1 MLNVCRRLISGL
13 MLTSLL
19 VAPLSVMAQDAPE
32 ATKEKAEKKKAKM
45 DKAKKKAPV
54 RAKKQAM
61 RQFHKKCK
69 KEIKTHCAD
78 VKPGQG
84 RVLACLTDKGAEVKG
99 GCAKAVTRA
108 NRAVA
113 FRDACKADV
122 RQSCSD
128 VKPGK
133 GRINK
138 CLRKQEA
145 NLSEGCKQFY
155 ADRKGAD
162 VKLDVE
168 AIDEASADGLLD
180 DASDEG
186 VVVE

>member
-1 MLNVCRRLISGL
+1 MLNVCRRLVSGL
-13 MLTSLL
+13 MLTSVLL
-19 VAPLSVMAQDAPE
+19 APLSLMAQDAPE
-32 ATKEKAEKKKAKM
+32 AKKEKKEKM
-45 DKAKKKAPV
+45 SKKAPV
-54 RAKKQAM
+54 RAKKQAV

-69 KEIKTHCAD
+69 KEIKAHCAD
-78 VKPGQG
+78 VNAGQG
-84 RVLACLTDKGAEVKG
+84 RVLACLTDKSAEIKG
-99 GCAKAVTRA
+99 GCAKAITRA

-122 RQSCSD
+122 RTSCAE

-138 CLRKQEA
+138 CLRKEEA

-168 AIDEASADGLLD
+168 AIEEASADGLLD
-180 DASDEG
+180 DASDDG

>member
-1 MLNVCRRLISGL
+1 MLS
-13 MLTSLL
+13 SLL
-19 VAPLSVMAQDAPE
+19 VAPVSLMAQDAPE
-32 ATKEKAEKKKAKM
+32 TKKEKKVS
-45 DKAKKKAPV
+45 KKAPV

-61 RQFHKKCK
+61 RQLHKKCK
-69 KEIKTHCAD
+69 KEIKTHCSD
-78 VKPGQG
+78 VKVGQG
-84 RVLACLTDKGAEVKG
+84 RVLACLSDKGAEIKG

-122 RQSCSD
+122 RQSCAD

-168 AIDEASADGLLD
+168 AIDEASAEGLLD

-186 VVVE
+186 VVIE